1 MKNMKSVIAVGILS
15 LSMLSGT
22 AQASG
27 VPVIDAASIAQAITQ
42 VQNQVNQIQKARDQL
57 RAVTGNSALGQLLN
71 DPNTRKLLN
80 QHLPQGYSDVYQAM
94 QRGDLG
100 ALQQVYNGVVA
111 SEHQNRTTGTG
122 KERLASTML
131 LNKAQTSAMMGSLN
145 QRGNNIQ
152 ALLNQINL
160 TTDASS
166 KADLANRL
174 TAEQNMISL
183 DMNKMQVAM
192 KISEQ
197 NEALARRQVM
207 SESRSRML
215 K

>member
-1 MKNMKSVIAVGILS
+1 MKSLKNGVVVGLLS

-22 AQASG
+22 AGAAG
-27 VPVIDAASIAQAITQ
+27 VPVVDVASIAQAITQ

-57 RAVTGNSALGQLLN
+57 RSMTGNSMLGQILN

-80 QHLPQGYSDVYQAM
+80 QHLPAGYSDVYQAM
-94 QRGDLG
+94 ERGDLG
-100 ALQQVYNGVVA
+100 ALQRVYEGV
-111 SEHQNRTTGTG
+111 ERDEKRKRTQGSG

-131 LNKAQTSAMMGSLN
+131 LNKAQTTSMMDSLN
-145 QRGNNIQ
+145 QRSGNIQ
-152 ALLNQINL
+152 SLVSQINL

-174 TAEQNMISL
+174 TAEQNMIAI

-197 NEALARRQVM
+197 NEALARRQVER
-207 SESRSRML
+207 ESVQRFNR
-215 K
+215 

>member
-1 MKNMKSVIAVGILS
+1 MNKVKSSLVIGALS
-15 LSMLSGT
+15 LSMIAGT
-22 AQASG
+22 AQAAG
-27 VPVIDAASIAQAITQ
+27 VPVIDAGSIAQAITQ

-57 RAVTGNSALGQLLN
+57 RSLTGNSMLGQILN

-80 QHLPQGYSDVYQAM
+80 QHLPKGYTDVYQAM
-94 QRGDLG
+94 ERGDLG
-100 ALQQVYNGVVA
+100 ALQRVYEGVVKD
-111 SEHQNRTTGTG
+111 EKNRRTQGTG

-131 LNKAQTSAMMGSLN
+131 LNKAQTTAMMDSLN

-152 ALLNQINL
+152 SLIDQINL

-207 SESRSRML
+207 SNTRGKMF

>member
-1 MKNMKSVIAVGILS
+1 MKSLLVVGVLS
-15 LSMLSGT
+15 LSMIAGT
-22 AQASG
+22 AQAAG
-27 VPVIDAASIAQAITQ
+27 VPVIDAGSIAQAITQ

-57 RAVTGNSALGQLLN
+57 RSLTGNSMLGQILN

-80 QHLPQGYSDVYQAM
+80 QHLPKGYSDVYQAM
-94 QRGDLG
+94 ERGDLG
-100 ALQQVYNGVVA
+100 ALQTVYEGVVA
-111 SEHQNRTTGTG
+111 DEKRKRTQGTG

-131 LNKAQTSAMMGSLN
+131 LNKAQTTAMMGSLN
-145 QRGNNIQ
+145 QRSNNIQ
-152 ALLNQINL
+152 SLLNQINL

-207 SESRSRML
+207 SQSRGKMF

>member
-1 MKNMKSVIAVGILS
+1 MKSLLVVGVLS
-15 LSMLSGT
+15 LSMIAGT
-22 AQASG
+22 AQAAG
-27 VPVIDAASIAQAITQ
+27 VPVIDAGSIAQAITQ
-42 VQNQVNQIQKARDQL
+42 VQNQVNQIQTARDQL
-57 RAVTGNSALGQLLN
+57 RSLTGNSMLGQILN

-80 QHLPQGYSDVYQAM
+80 QHLPKGYSDVYQAM
-94 QRGDLG
+94 ERGDLG
-100 ALQQVYNGVVA
+100 ALQTVYEGVVA
-111 SEHQNRTTGTG
+111 DEKRKRTQGTG

-131 LNKAQTSAMMGSLN
+131 LNKAQTTAMMGSLN
-145 QRGNNIQ
+145 QRSNNIQ
-152 ALLNQINL
+152 SLINQINL

-207 SESRSRML
+207 SQSRGKMF